1 MFFCLFSLMVLWS
14 TGDAKIVIDDRIHS
28 MVKFVAELLRNEREK
43 ATTDITD
50 TGKSVDTIWQMMRD
64 TIDSV
69 SMIKLSDVK
78 ISMRKALI
86 DIYKLR
92 KVKKVSKFFKKL
104 KSAKDEDGDVT
115 QDGSSQGHNVYFF
128 PSDQ

>member
-1 MFFCLFSLMVLWS
+1 MVLWS

-43 ATTDITD
+43 ATTEITD

-104 KSAKDEDGDVT
+104 KSAKNEDGDVT
-115 QDGSSQGHNVYFF
+115 QDGSSLGHNVYFF
-128 PSDQ
+128 SK

>member
-1 MFFCLFSLMVLWS
+1 MVLWS
-14 TGDAKIVIDDRIHS
+14 TRDAKIVIDDRIHS

-50 TGKSVDTIWQMMRD
+50 TGKSVDTIWHMMRD

-104 KSAKDEDGDVT
+104 KGVKNEDSDVT
-115 QDGSSQGHNVYFF
+115 QDGSSQGHNVYFL

>member
-1 MFFCLFSLMVLWS
+1 MVLWS
-14 TGDAKIVIDDRIHS
+14 TGDAKIVTDDRIHS

-43 ATTDITD
+43 ATTEITD

-86 DIYKLR
+86 DIYKIR

-104 KSAKDEDGDVT
+104 KSAKNEDGDVT
-115 QDGSSQGHNVYFF
+115 KDGSSRGHNVYFL